1 MIRPLFAAVC
11 GTLALGMSLG
21 WGAEPL
27 KVGDV
32 APDFEMVGTD
42 GKSYKLSDFRDKKAV
57 VIAWYPRAFTGGC
70 TRECISLR
78 ESGKQLRQFEVA
90 YFTASC
96 DPVEKNTEFA
106 KSLELDYPI
115 LSDPDGSVATKY
127 GIFNPERKAA
137 SRTTYVIG
145 KDGKILQID
154 NQVKVADHGADIA
167 QTLAKLGV
175 TKSAE

>member
-1 MIRPLFAAVC
+1 MIRPLFVAVC
-11 GTLALGMSLG
+11 GTLALGMSLS

-27 KVGDV
+27 KVGDA

-42 GKSYKLSDFRDKKAV
+42 GKTYKLSDFRDKKAV

-78 ESGKQLRQFEVA
+78 ENGKQLRQFEVA

-96 DPVEKNTEFA
+96 DPVDKNTEFA

-115 LSDPDGSVATKY
+115 LSDPDGRVATKY

-137 SRTTYVIG
+137 SRTTYIIG

-154 NQVKVADHGADIA
+154 NEVKVDDHGADIA